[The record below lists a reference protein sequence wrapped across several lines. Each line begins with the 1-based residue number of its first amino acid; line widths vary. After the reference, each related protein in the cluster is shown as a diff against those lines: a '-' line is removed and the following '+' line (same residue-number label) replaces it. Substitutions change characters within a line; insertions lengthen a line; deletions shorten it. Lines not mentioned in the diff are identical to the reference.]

1 MKCVFC
7 NCELKKHTQTI
18 ERRLKN
24 RIIYINNVPVD
35 ICISCGEV
43 YIDDSIVTEMNNM
56 LNRIQFKD
64 LNNVLFVDFNEERE
78 TNFKLFSPQQ
88 NKLATT

>member
-1 MKCVFC
+1 
-7 NCELKKHTQTI
+7 
-18 ERRLKN
+18 
-24 RIIYINNVPVD
+24 
-35 ICISCGEV
+35 
-43 YIDDSIVTEMNNM
+43 MNNM